1 MTTKTKTT
9 RKTARQDRNA
19 QAQENAMRNRTALMA
34 CRVGMACAACLVLAS
49 CNFAPHYQQPDLPV
63 ASTFESADIAT
74 PGGDR
79 LASEITWEV
88 FFRDP
93 TLKQLIATALERNR
107 DLAASVARI
116 DQAQAL
122 YRVQRSAQFPQLSA
136 GADATRT
143 KTPLNVVEPEDANT
157 NTSIHFNQY
166 SVQVAVTSF
175 ELDFWGRVAN
185 MSESARRNYLATVE
199 ATQAFRLS
207 LISNVAATYYAILSG
222 NEGIALA
229 QHTLATRQYARE
241 VAKERLD
248 AGATSLVDFQQA
260 SILVTQA
267 ETQLAELQRTTGQ
280 QRNQLAIL
288 IGGPL
293 LVDIRAR
300 HEMGDADQ
308 FSELDAGL
316 PSSLLTLRPDVRAA
330 EQSLRAADAD
340 IGAARADYF
349 PRISLTGNFGYVSPE
364 LSDLFVPGKQ
374 AWLISGF
381 VTLPI
386 FDAGRRRAQVSF
398 SEARQTELV
407 ANYQKTV
414 QVAFREVSD
423 ALIARQR
430 LKEQIAAQERAVA
443 AEERLA
449 EAAELRYQNGIS
461 IYLEVVDAKRSL
473 FAAQQQLIQ
482 LRAAALQNGASLYV
496 ALGGGQD
503 APRPDQAGA
512 AKGAANQ

>member
-1 MTTKTKTT
+1 ML
-9 RKTARQDRNA
+9 KTARW
-19 QAQENAMRNRTALMA
+19 TAIT
-34 CRVGMACAACLVLAS
+34 ACLTLGS
-49 CNFAPHYQQPDLPV
+49 CNFAPRYQQPDLPV
-63 ASTFESADIAT
+63 AQSYESADIAA
-74 PGGDR
+74 PGGER
-79 LASEITWEV
+79 LASELTWET

-93 TLKQLIATALERNR
+93 ALRQLIAMALAHNR

-116 DQAQAL
+116 GQAQAL
-122 YRVQRSAQFPQLSA
+122 YRVQRSAQFPQVA
-136 GADATRT
+136 VGADATRT
-143 KTPLNVVEPEDANT
+143 KTPLNSIEPELPNN
-157 NTSIHFNQY
+157 NTSIHVNQY

-185 MSESARRNYLATVE
+185 QSEAARRNYLATVE
-199 ATQAFRLS
+199 ANEAFRLS
-207 LISNVAATYYAILSG
+207 LISKLAATYYAILSG
-222 NEGIALA
+222 NEGIDLA
-229 QHTLATRQYARE
+229 QHTLQTRQYALE
-241 VAKERLD
+241 VARLRLE
-248 AGATSLVDFQQA
+248 AGATSLVDYEQA
-260 SILVTQA
+260 RILVTQA
-267 ETQLAELQRTTGQ
+267 QTQLAELQRTTGQ
-280 QRNQLAIL
+280 QRDQLAVL

-293 LVDIRAR
+293 PDAADMTQR
-300 HEMGDADQ
+300 HALADADQ
-308 FSELDAGL
+308 FGTLDAGL
-316 PSSLLTLRPDVRAA
+316 PSSLLALRPDIRAA

-349 PRISLTGNFGYVSPE
+349 PRVSLTGNFGYVSPE

-381 VTLPI
+381 VALPI
-386 FDAGRRRAQVSF
+386 FDAGRRSAQVRL

-407 ANYQKTV
+407 ANYQKAV

-430 LKEQIAAQERAVA
+430 LQEQIAAQERAVA
-443 AEERLA
+443 SESRLA
-449 EAAELRYQNGIS
+449 EAAELRYENGIS

-503 APRPDQAGA
+503 ARPAEHAGA
-512 AKGAANQ
+512 ASGSVGTP

>member
-1 MTTKTKTT
+1 M
-9 RKTARQDRNA
+9 RKR
-19 QAQENAMRNRTALMA
+19 MALMA
-34 CRVGMACAACLVLAS
+34 CLTLAS
-49 CNFAPHYQQPDLPV
+49 CNFAPRYQQPDLPV
-63 ASTFESADIAT
+63 AGTYESADIAT
-74 PGGDR
+74 PGGER
-79 LASEITWEV
+79 LASEVSWED

-93 TLKQLIATALERNR
+93 TLKLLISTALERNR

-116 DQAQAL
+116 EQAQAL
-122 YRVQRSAQFPQLSA
+122 YRVQRSARLPQVAA
-136 GADATRT
+136 GADATRG
-143 KTPLNVVEPEDANT
+143 KVPLTVVEPEDPNS
-157 NTSIHFNQY
+157 NTSFHFTEYN
-166 SVQVAVTSF
+166 VQVAVTSF

-185 MSESARRNYLATVE
+185 LSESARRNYLATVE
-199 ATQAFRLS
+199 ATRAFRLS

-222 NEGIALA
+222 NEGIELA
-229 QHTLATRQYARE
+229 EHTLATRQYALE
-241 VAKERLD
+241 VARLRLA
-248 AGATSLVDFQQA
+248 AGATSIMDYQQA
-260 SILVTQA
+260 NILVTQA
-267 ETQLAELQRTTGQ
+267 QTQLAELQRTTGQ
-280 QRNQLAIL
+280 QRDQLAVL

-293 LVDIRAR
+293 PVDLAGRR
-300 HEMGDADQ
+300 EMAESDQ
-308 FSELDAGL
+308 FGNLDAGL
-316 PSSLLTLRPDVRAA
+316 PSSLLALRPDIRAA

-349 PRISLTGNFGYVSPE
+349 PRISLTSSFGYVSPE

-374 AWLISGF
+374 AWLVSGF

-386 FDAGRRRAQVSF
+386 FDAGRRRAQLGL
-398 SEARQTELV
+398 SEARRTELV

-430 LKEQIAAQERAVA
+430 LGEQIAAQERAVA

-449 EAAELRYQNGIS
+449 EAADLRYQNGIS

-473 FAAQQQLIQ
+473 FAAQQQLIL

-503 APRPDQAGA
+503 ALQPDREGGASSVAGP
-512 AKGAANQ
+512 

>member
-1 MTTKTKTT
+1 
-9 RKTARQDRNA
+9 
-19 QAQENAMRNRTALMA
+19 
-34 CRVGMACAACLVLAS
+34 
-49 CNFAPHYQQPDLPV
+49 
-63 ASTFESADIAT
+63 
-74 PGGDR
+74 
-79 LASEITWEV
+79 
-88 FFRDP
+88 
-93 TLKQLIATALERNR
+93 
-107 DLAASVARI
+107 
-116 DQAQAL
+116 
-122 YRVQRSAQFPQLSA
+122 
-136 GADATRT
+136 
-143 KTPLNVVEPEDANT
+143 
-157 NTSIHFNQY
+157 
-166 SVQVAVTSF
+166 VQVAVTTF

-185 MSESARRNYLATVE
+185 LSESARRNYLATVE
-199 ATQAFRLS
+199 ANEAFRLS

-222 NEGIALA
+222 NEGIDLA
-229 QHTLATRQYARE
+229 QHTLETRQYALE
-241 VAKERLD
+241 VARLRLE
-248 AGATSLVDFQQA
+248 AGATSLVDYEQA
-260 SILVTQA
+260 RILVTQA
-267 ETQLAELQRTTGQ
+267 QTQLAELQRTTGQ
-280 QRNQLAIL
+280 QRDQLAVL

-293 LVDIRAR
+293 PDSADMTQR
-300 HEMGDADQ
+300 HVLADADQ
-308 FSELDAGL
+308 FGTLDAGL
-316 PSSLLTLRPDVRAA
+316 PSSLLTLRPDIRAA
-330 EQSLRAADAD
+330 EQSLRAAAAD

-386 FDAGRRRAQVSF
+386 FDAGRRSAQVRL

-430 LKEQIAAQERAVA
+430 LQEQIAAQERAVA
-443 AEERLA
+443 SEARLA

-496 ALGGGQD
+496 ALGGGQ
-503 APRPDQAGA
+503 G
-512 AKGAANQ
+512 G

>member
-1 MTTKTKTT
+1 MLKY
-9 RKTARQDRNA
+9 ANHSA
-19 QAQENAMRNRTALMA
+19 GAGVVVCLLL
-34 CRVGMACAACLVLAS
+34 AA
-49 CNFAPHYQQPDLPV
+49 CNFAPRYQQPDLPV
-63 ASTFESADIAT
+63 ANSYESADIAT
-74 PGGDR
+74 SGGDR
-79 LASEITWEV
+79 LASELTWET

-93 TLKQLIATALERNR
+93 MLKRLIALALEQNR

-116 DQAQAL
+116 EQAQAL
-122 YRVQRSAQFPQLSA
+122 YRVQRSAQLPQVAA

-143 KTPLNVVEPEDANT
+143 KTPLTSVEPELPDN
-157 NTSIHFNQY
+157 NTSIHFTQY

-185 MSESARRNYLATVE
+185 LSESARRNFLATVE
-199 ATQAFRLS
+199 ANEAFRLS

-222 NEGIALA
+222 NEGIDLA
-229 QHTLATRQYARE
+229 QHTLETRQYALE
-241 VAKERLD
+241 VAQLRLE
-248 AGATSLVDFQQA
+248 AGATSLVDYEQA
-260 SILVTQA
+260 RILVTQA
-267 ETQLAELQRTTGQ
+267 QTQLAELQRTTGQ
-280 QRNQLAIL
+280 QRNQLAVL

-293 LVDIRAR
+293 PAGTTEHHALA
-300 HEMGDADQ
+300 DADQ
-308 FSELDAGL
+308 FGNLDAGL
-316 PSSLLTLRPDVRAA
+316 PSSLLMLRPDIRAA

-340 IGAARADYF
+340 IGAARADFF

-374 AWLISGF
+374 AWLVSGF

-386 FDAGRRRAQVSF
+386 FDAGRRSAQLGLSK
-398 SEARQTELV
+398 ARRTELV

-430 LKEQIAAQERAVA
+430 LNEQIAAQERAVA
-443 AEERLA
+443 AEARLA
-449 EAAELRYQNGIS
+449 QAADLRYQNGIS

-496 ALGGGQD
+496 ALGGGQL
-503 APRPDQAGA
+503 APQR
-512 AKGAANQ
+512 

>member
-1 MTTKTKTT
+1 MLK
-9 RKTARQDRNA
+9 RARRA
-19 QAQENAMRNRTALMA
+19 RGTVL
-34 CRVGMACAACLVLAS
+34 AACLLLAA
-49 CNFAPHYQQPDLPV
+49 CNFAPRYQQPDMPV
-63 ASTFESADIAT
+63 ASTYESADIAA

-79 LASEITWEV
+79 LASELTWET

-93 TLKQLIATALERNR
+93 VLKRLIAMALEQNR

-116 DQAQAL
+116 EQAQAL
-122 YRVQRSAQFPQLSA
+122 YRVQRSAQFPQVAA

-143 KTPLNVVEPEDANT
+143 KTPLTSVEPELPDN

-185 MSESARRNYLATVE
+185 LSESARRNYLATVE
-199 ATQAFRLS
+199 ANEAFRLS

-222 NEGIALA
+222 NEGIDLA
-229 QHTLATRQYARE
+229 QHTLETRQYALE
-241 VAKERLD
+241 VARLRLE
-248 AGATSLVDFQQA
+248 AGATSLVDYEQA
-260 SILVTQA
+260 RILVTQA
-267 ETQLAELQRTTGQ
+267 QTQLAELQRTTGQ
-280 QRNQLAIL
+280 QRDQLVVL

-293 LVDIRAR
+293 PADMTER
-300 HEMGDADQ
+300 HVLADADQ
-308 FSELDAGL
+308 FGDLDAGL

-374 AWLISGF
+374 AWLVSGF

-386 FDAGRRRAQVSF
+386 FDAGRRSAQLGLSK
-398 SEARQTELV
+398 ARRTELV

-430 LKEQIAAQERAVA
+430 LKEQIAAQERAVDSEA
-443 AEERLA
+443 RLA
-449 EAAELRYQNGIS
+449 EAADLRYQNGIS

-496 ALGGGQD
+496 ALGGGQV
-503 APRPDQAGA
+503 APQ
-512 AKGAANQ
+512 Q

>member
-1 MTTKTKTT
+1 
-9 RKTARQDRNA
+9 
-19 QAQENAMRNRTALMA
+19 
-34 CRVGMACAACLVLAS
+34 VLAA
-49 CNFAPHYQQPDLPV
+49 CNFAPRYRQPDLSIP
-63 ASTFESADIAT
+63 ATYESADVSQ
-74 PGGDR
+74 PGGER
-79 LASEITWEV
+79 LASEISWDQ

-93 TLKQLIATALERNR
+93 TLRQLIATALAHNR

-116 DQAQAL
+116 EQAQAL
-122 YRVQRSAQFPQLSA
+122 FRIQQAGRLPQLSV
-136 GADATRT
+136 GADATRA
-143 KTPLNVVEPEDANT
+143 KTPLTTFAPEDANT
-157 NTSIHFNQY
+157 SASVLFNQY
-166 SVQVAVTSF
+166 NVQVAVASF

-185 MSESARRNYLATVE
+185 LSESARRNYLASVE
-199 ATQAFRLS
+199 AAQAFRLS

-229 QHTLATRQYARE
+229 QRTLTTREYARE

-267 ETQLAELQRTTGQ
+267 QTQLADLQRTTGQ
-280 QRNQLAIL
+280 QRNQLAVL
-288 IGGPL
+288 IDAPL
-293 LVDIRAR
+293 PDELRER
-300 HEMGDADQ
+300 RELRDADQ
-308 FSELDAGL
+308 FGDLDAGL
-316 PSSLLTLRPDVRAA
+316 PSTLLTLRPDIRAA

-349 PRISLTGNFGYVSPE
+349 PRIALTGNFGYVSPE
-364 LSDLFVPGKQ
+364 LSDLFGPGKQ
-374 AWLISGF
+374 AWLVSGF
-381 VTLPI
+381 VNLPI
-386 FDAGRRRAQVSF
+386 FDAGRRRAQLGF
-398 SEARQTELV
+398 SQARRTELV

-414 QVAFREVSD
+414 QVALREVSD

-443 AEERLA
+443 AEEKLA

-461 IYLEVVDAKRSL
+461 IYLEVVDAQRNL

-496 ALGGGQD
+496 ALGGGEPAPPLESVETRTAD
-503 APRPDQAGA
+503 SPRP
-512 AKGAANQ
+512 

>member
-1 MTTKTKTT
+1 MAK
-9 RKTARQDRNA
+9 RIAANAVNAANARNVANA
-19 QAQENAMRNRTALMA
+19 ANAGNAANVVNAINALIA
-34 CRVGMACAACLVLAS
+34 CIACIALAS
-49 CNFAPHYQQPDLPV
+49 CNFAPRYQQPDLPI
-63 ASTFESADIAT
+63 AGSYESADIAT
-74 PGGDR
+74 AGGDR
-79 LASEITWEV
+79 LASEITWQM

-116 DQAQAL
+116 EQAQAL
-122 YRVQRSAQFPQLSA
+122 YRVQRSARFPQVVA
-136 GADATRT
+136 GADASRS
-143 KTPLNVVEPEDANT
+143 KTPLNVIEPEDSNT
-157 NTSIHFNQY
+157 NASVHFNQY
-166 SVQVAVTSF
+166 NVQVAVTSF

-185 MSESARRNYLATVE
+185 MAESARRNYLATVQ
-199 ATQAFRLS
+199 ANQAFRLS

-222 NEGIALA
+222 DEGIALA
-229 QHTLATRQYARE
+229 QHTLATREYALE
-241 VAKERLD
+241 VATLRLE
-248 AGATSLVDFQQA
+248 AGAISLVDFEHA
-260 SILVTQA
+260 RILVTQA
-267 ETQLAELQRTTGQ
+267 QTQLAELQRITGQ
-280 QRNQLAIL
+280 QRDQLAVL

-293 LVDIRAR
+293 PVDMPER
-300 HEMGDADQ
+300 HEVRDADQ
-308 FSELDAGL
+308 FATLDAGL
-316 PSSLLTLRPDVRAA
+316 PSSLLTLRPDIRAA

-364 LSDLFVPGKQ
+364 LNDLFVPGKQ
-374 AWLISGF
+374 TWLIAGF

-386 FDAGRRRAQVSF
+386 FDAGRRSAQVGI
-398 SEARQTELV
+398 SEARRSELV
-407 ANYQKTV
+407 ANYQRTV

-430 LKEQIAAQERAVA
+430 LREQIEAQERAVA
-443 AEERLA
+443 SEQRLA

-482 LRAAALQNGASLYV
+482 LRAAALQNGASLYI

-503 APRPDQAGA
+503 GENADQSARR
-512 AKGAANQ
+512 